1 MQPARAHAPG
11 KIILFGEH
19 AVVHGQPAIAVPL
32 AAVQTWAEAIPDD
45 FGSGLTVHA
54 PDVDRTLHV
63 ADRFEALAD
72 ASDPLYN
79 ALMFP
84 LQLAL
89 NAWNAPLP
97 DLAIT
102 VRSSI
107 PIASGLG
114 SGAALAAALIRA
126 LALALGRSLSN
137 EALNALVYEVEKR
150 HHGNP
155 SGVDNTVIVYARPV
169 FFVRGMPPAPFTIG
183 APFTLVVADT
193 GVNSPTRL
201 TVADVGQLYDM
212 HPDRI
217 TPIFERIGAITC
229 EARAAIEAGQIAAL
243 GPLMSENHALLR
255 ELTVSSPE
263 LNELCAAALSAGAS
277 GAKLSGGGRGGNMI
291 ALVTPDRAPV
301 VARALQ
307 EAGATAVFVTTVA

>member
-1 MQPARAHAPG
+1 MHPARAHAPG

-32 AAVQTWAEAIPDD
+32 AAVQARVEAIPDNL
-45 FGSGLTVHA
+45 GSGLTVRA

-63 ADRFEALAD
+63 ESEFDALAD
-72 ASDPLYN
+72 ETDPLYN
-79 ALMFP
+79 ALLFP
-84 LQLAL
+84 LQVGLDAL
-89 NAWNAPLP
+89 NAPVP

-114 SGAALAAALIRA
+114 SGAALATALIRA
-126 LALALGRSLSN
+126 LALALGRPLSE

-155 SGVDNTVIVYARPV
+155 SGIDNTVIVYERPV
-169 FFVRGMPPAPFTIG
+169 YFVRGTPPTPFTIG

-201 TVADVGQLYDM
+201 TVADVGRLLEEA
-212 HPDRI
+212 PERI
-217 TPIFERIGAITC
+217 TPIFERIGAIAC
-229 EARAAIEAGQIAAL
+229 DARAAIEAGQVSAL
-243 GPLMSENHALLR
+243 GPLMTENHTLLDK
-255 ELTVSSPE
+255 LTVSSPE
-263 LNELCAAALSAGAS
+263 LNDLCAAARAAGAL

-291 ALVTPDRAPV
+291 ALVTPERAPAI
-301 VARALQ
+301 ARALQ
-307 EAGATAVFVTTVA
+307 EAGATSVFITTVS